1 MPQPIRPRGPIHLDT
16 AQAIALEGIA
26 FLAADPARL
35 RRFLDLTGLGPRELR
50 NQIATP
56 ALQCAALEHIAA
68 DESML
73 LTFAANC
80 AIAPETVVP
89 ALSAL
94 QAASR

>member
-1 MPQPIRPRGPIHLDT
+1 MQLDS

-26 FLAADPARL
+26 FLAEEPVRL
-35 RRFLDLTGLGPRELR
+35 RRFLDLTGLRPCGLR

-68 DESML
+68 DESL
-73 LTFAANC
+73 LLAFTANRAIDPA
-80 AIAPETVVP
+80 AIAP
-89 ALSAL
+89 ALRVL